1 MCSQHR
7 QHRWRQQ
14 CWLHLTPKPSFLP
27 PFHPD
32 IMSLMSSTVALL
44 CCLAGLAHTA
54 HGAQRVAVI
63 GGGVAG
69 ASAAYYTR
77 KALGADAVIE
87 A

>member
-1 MCSQHR
+1 
-7 QHRWRQQ
+7 
-14 CWLHLTPKPSFLP
+14 
-27 PFHPD
+27 
-32 IMSLMSSTVALL
+32 MSLMSSTVALL